1 MIDLKGPYDILNKAR
16 EARDQKAAEI
26 SALLD
31 EGTDEAIAKALALQE
46 SLDTLQADMD
56 QKKALYDKLVNVNAP
71 SDVAK
76 LFVPASTLS
85 ALDDETPKVMKR
97 SDFFALSPAEQKKF
111 ALNHGVVVD

>member
-76 LFVPASTLS
+76 LFVPASIA
-85 ALDDETPKVMKR
+85 ALDDKTPKVMKR
-97 SDFFALSPAEQKKF
+97 RDVFALSPAEQKKF
-111 ALNHGVVVD
+111 ALNHGVVED